1 MCGLSLA
8 AAFGGSSSLQHMGF
22 LLRWHLLLP
31 CTGPRH
37 PGFSSC
43 CLAALQHVES
53 SQSRA
58 RTWVPCLGRWIL
70 NRWTTRGVPAWQFLR
85 VNHTLTVWPRDP
97 ILGIYPREMK
107 MYGHKKRT
115 WMFIVHSNTIH
126 NCPKLKITQLP
137 SAGKGKQTI
146 YIHTGILLSSG
157 REQSPGP
164 WTSWVSLR
172 CLRLSK
178 RSQTQTSPYC
188 VTPSRWLSE
197 KDKTIGQGTEQG
209 LPGARGWGEGRSQG
223 TFSGGQSCSM
233 PLF

>member
-146 YIHTGILLSSG
+146 YIHTGDSTQQWKGTKSWSMNIVGESQMPEAEQKKPDSNVSILRDS
-157 REQSPGP
+157 
-164 WTSWVSLR
+164 
-172 CLRLSK
+172 
-178 RSQTQTSPYC
+178 
-188 VTPSRWLSE
+188 
-197 KDKTIGQGTEQG
+197 I
-209 LPGARGWGEGRSQG
+209 
-223 TFSGGQSCSM
+223 
-233 PLF
+233 